1 MSYKNKVTAWVAIFL
16 LIWTWP
22 ISLQAQTSEEKAAA
36 PAAEPSTPSSQT
48 EADKLSSQCDL
59 LIKKQYFVLEDE
71 GLNKSLQ
78 KMVTSLAASADR
90 PLPDLK
96 VTVLNDPIPNV
107 FSFPGNIYVT
117 TGLLDMLGSKE
128 ELAYVLAREIAYLAG
143 NTHTDFYVSE
153 RNKKRAIGTGLTILK
168 WGLVVGGA
176 IVPMASVGSGIAKSA
191 TNFALRAS
199 LMTAGFLAGA
209 ALVDQFSKVPL
220 TSHLQALKAET
231 VIENQ
236 ISALKRQSLLAQQRG
251 QTEAQQ
257 RLNAEVRKLAGQKD
271 KFVAELRQKNPAY
284 ADLWYPQPV
293 SPSQVPLTGGE
304 YLLRYKVTDD
314 ATLVWLVKGGAIVQ
328 MVKAPVSR
336 AALRQKVQ
344 QYLAPFQEVS
354 SKSQLERYD
363 AKLAKELYDLLM
375 KPALAQVG
383 AGAHVVIIPD
393 DILEVLPFESLVAEG
408 PAQTTMAQGQYGPY
422 PQGVKYVADQYKVS
436 YYFSATT
443 MKIMRAGRKATSSS
457 QSLCMVADP
466 MAGGKGQAPGGEVQ
480 RRLMSMSQKDEWKS
494 LRDQFEPLP
503 YTRELADKLKGLFPD
518 GRFLVGS
525 AATKQNLSGIEKDKY
540 LVFAT
545 HGILA
550 RELPYI
556 VEPALLLY
564 PESGG
569 GEEYRPRGF
578 LTMSDVMKLNLTCD
592 NATLTACSTGLGKR
606 TSGEGVM
613 SMGWAFQYAGAKS
626 VLVSLWK
633 VEEKSTILLAE
644 KFFGN
649 LKAGKDKLTALQEAR
664 ADVRKAGYEH
674 PFFWSPFIMI
684 GEVR

>member
-1 MSYKNKVTAWVAIFL
+1 
-16 LIWTWP
+16 
-22 ISLQAQTSEEKAAA
+22 
-36 PAAEPSTPSSQT
+36 
-48 EADKLSSQCDL
+48 
-59 LIKKQYFVLEDE
+59 
-71 GLNKSLQ
+71 
-78 KMVTSLAASADR
+78 
-90 PLPDLK
+90 
-96 VTVLNDPIPNV
+96 
-107 FSFPGNIYVT
+107 
-117 TGLLDMLGSKE
+117 
-128 ELAYVLAREIAYLAG
+128 
-143 NTHTDFYVSE
+143 
-153 RNKKRAIGTGLTILK
+153 
-168 WGLVVGGA
+168 
-176 IVPMASVGSGIAKSA
+176 
-191 TNFALRAS
+191 
-199 LMTAGFLAGA
+199 
-209 ALVDQFSKVPL
+209 
-220 TSHLQALKAET
+220 LKAET

-236 ISALKRQSLLAQQRG
+236 LSAMKRQSLLAQQRG

-271 KFVAELRQKNPAY
+271 KFVTELRQKNPAY

-293 SPSQVPLTGGE
+293 TPSQVPLTGGE

-314 ATLVWLVKGGAIVQ
+314 ATLVWLVKGGTIVQ
-328 MVKAPVSR
+328 MAKAPVSR

-383 AGAHVVIIPD
+383 AGAHVIIISD
-393 DILEVLPFESLVAEG
+393 DILEVLPFESLVVEG
-408 PAQTTMAQGQYGPY
+408 PAQAAMAQGQFGPY
-422 PQGVKYVADQYKVS
+422 PQGLKYVADQYKVS

-443 MKIMRAGRKATSSS
+443 LKIMRAGRKTASSS

-466 MAGGKGQAPGGEVQ
+466 MAAGKGQAPGGEVQ
-480 RRLMSMSQKDEWKS
+480 RRLMSLSQKDDWKS

-503 YTRELADKLKGLFPD
+503 YTRELADKLKGLFPE

-578 LTMSDVMKLNLTCD
+578 LTMSDVMKLNLSCD

-664 ADVRKAGYEH
+664 ADVRKAGFEH